1 MLHPSHTMHISKGDH
16 LMRRFGFIG
25 FLVLALLVGAVG
37 VVAYNA
43 GISTGA
49 ADAAIAEGATVVY
62 QPSGWSPLGLVFGL
76 GFLLLI
82 VGFVSK
88 AIFRPRM
95 PYGPGG
101 MGGRHWAGQSDW
113 NHEDVP
119 EPFRPML
126 EKWHERAH
134 RAPTGSA
141 GGDAAAPPV
150 RPPAPPGPP
159 AR

>member
-1 MLHPSHTMHISKGDH
+1 
-16 LMRRFGFIG
+16 MRRFGFIG

-76 GFLLLI
+76 GFLLLV

-101 MGGRHWAGQSDW
+101 WGGRHWAGQRDW
-113 NHEDVP
+113 KAIS
-119 EPFRPML
+119 FFTL
-126 EKWHERAH
+126 
-134 RAPTGSA
+134 
-141 GGDAAAPPV
+141 
-150 RPPAPPGPP
+150 
-159 AR
+159 

>member
-1 MLHPSHTMHISKGDH
+1 
-16 LMRRFGFIG
+16 MRRFGFIG

-37 VVAYNA
+37 LVAYNA

-49 ADAAIAEGATVVY
+49 ADAALAEGATVVY
-62 QPSGWSPLGLVFGL
+62 QPSNWSPFGL
-76 GFLLLI
+76 LFGLFFLLLI

-95 PYGPGG
+95 PYGLGG
-101 MGGRHWAGQSDW
+101 WGGRHRAGHRDW
-113 NHEDVP
+113 DHEDVP

-126 EKWHERAH
+126 EKWHQRAH
-134 RAPTGSA
+134 EAPPEPAAGPTREASGA
-141 GGDAAAPPV
+141 GGPSQSQTSPPV
-150 RPPAPPGPP
+150 PP

>member
-1 MLHPSHTMHISKGDH
+1 
-16 LMRRFGFIG
+16 MRRFGFIG

-62 QPSGWSPLGLVFGL
+62 QPSGWPPLGLFFGFF
-76 GFLLLI
+76 FLLLM

-95 PYGPGG
+95 PHGPGG
-101 MGGRHWAGQSDW
+101 WGGRHWAAHRDLD
-113 NHEDVP
+113 HDDVP
-119 EPFRPML
+119 EPFRSML
-126 EKWHERAH
+126 QKWHQRAH
-134 RAPTGSA
+134 EAPA
-141 GGDAAAPPV
+141 GPTAGPTAGTPDAGAPGQPL
-150 RPPAPPGPP
+150 PQQPGPP
-159 AR
+159 AS